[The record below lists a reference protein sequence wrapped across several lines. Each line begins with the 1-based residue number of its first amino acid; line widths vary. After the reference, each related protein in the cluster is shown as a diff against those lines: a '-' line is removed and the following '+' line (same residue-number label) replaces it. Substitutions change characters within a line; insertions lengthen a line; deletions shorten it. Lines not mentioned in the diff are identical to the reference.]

1 MKRYLHLTEKEIK
14 TLIHRIV
21 EDTEHE
27 KPHPG
32 RKSSFIIHSKDFE
45 DFDEMLNII
54 EALGG
59 KCEEQNEG
67 VYLVKCKKGETS
79 SIRYAIKSLSKEHML
94 DDDDFQNTNTSRK
107 SDIPDDWSDNFEWQY
122 TIKSKGRSD
131 RNKEHDNRVRKALE
145 LMKHQAELRKK
156 KKRRRN

>member
-1 MKRYLHLTEKEIK
+1 MK
-14 TLIHRIV
+14 TLICRIV
-21 EDTEHE
+21 EDVEHE

-32 RKSSFIIHSKDFE
+32 RKSSFIINSKDFE
-45 DFDEMLNII
+45 DFDEILNII
-54 EALGG
+54 EELGG
-59 KCEEQNEG
+59 KCEEQDEG

-79 SIRYAIKSLSKEHML
+79 NIRYVIKSLSKEHML

-122 TIKSKGRSD
+122 TIKSKGRD
-131 RNKEHDNRVRKALE
+131 DWYKEREERSRKALE

-156 KKRRRN
+156 ARK

>member
-1 MKRYLHLTEKEIK
+1 MKRYLHLNENEMK
-14 TLIHRIV
+14 TLIRRIV
-21 EDTEHE
+21 EDAEYE

-45 DFDEMLNII
+45 DFDEILNII

-59 KCEEQNEG
+59 KCEEQDEG

-122 TIKSKGRSD
+122 TIKSKGRED
-131 RNKEHDNRVRKALE
+131 WYKEREERSRKALE
-145 LMKHQAELRKK
+145 RMKHQAELRKK
-156 KKRRRN
+156 ARK

>member
-1 MKRYLHLTEKEIK
+1 MRRYLHLTEKEMK
-14 TLIHRIV
+14 TLIRRIV
-21 EDTEHE
+21 EDAEHE

-45 DFDEMLNII
+45 DFDEILNII

-59 KCEEQNEG
+59 KCEEQ
-67 VYLVKCKKGETS
+67 GETS

-94 DDDDFQNTNTSRK
+94 DDDNFQNANTSRK

-122 TIKSKGRSD
+122 TIKNKGRD
-131 RNKEHDNRVRKALE
+131 DWYKEREERSKKALE
-145 LMKHQAELRKK
+145 LLKQPSQLRKK
-156 KKRRRN
+156 TRK

>member
-1 MKRYLHLTEKEIK
+1 MKRYLHLTEREMK
-14 TLIHRIV
+14 TLIRRIV
-21 EDTEHE
+21 EDVEHE

-45 DFDEMLNII
+45 DFDEILNII

-59 KCEEQNEG
+59 KCEEQDEG

-94 DDDDFQNTNTSRK
+94 DDGNFQNANTSRK

-122 TIKSKGRSD
+122 TIKSKGQDDRYKEREERSG
-131 RNKEHDNRVRKALE
+131 KALD
-145 LMKHQAELRKK
+145 LMKHQTELRKK
-156 KKRRRN
+156 ARK